1 MRTVKVVGDKKSHK
15 VLLYTL
21 STCVWCKRLKAFLK
35 ERGIEYEFID
45 VDRCSREERKE
56 ISDDI
61 LRRGGRLS
69 YPTAIID
76 GEVLITGFHEDEIM
90 ETLGI

>member
-1 MRTVKVVGDKKSHK
+1 VKVAGDLKTHK
-15 VLLYTL
+15 VLLSTL

-35 ERGIEYEFID
+35 EHGVEYEFID
-45 VDRCSREERKE
+45 VDHCSRDERKE

-69 YPTAIID
+69 YPTIIID
-76 GEVLITGFHEDEIM
+76 DEVLITGFHEDKLLEVLRI
-90 ETLGI
+90 